1 MNLLLET
8 DRSLPLV
15 QLGIS
20 AHTGALLDPV
30 GKEGL
35 TRLMTR
41 LMRRTG
47 NGSTPEVLDE
57 RFDALGSQLSS
68 DVSITS
74 CGFAGSVISSSL
86 DAYID
91 LAVGV
96 LSRPSFDA
104 LELSR
109 LQRET
114 LDEIRELKDSD
125 RALARIWF
133 RTALFAGHSYGRS
146 VLGTEATLN
155 SITTAD
161 VRAHYES
168 SMVQGNL
175 LLAIAGDVELER
187 GQRIAE
193 QLFSPLPNGKPPAAE
208 LTAPNALSGRR
219 LLLVDKPERS
229 QTQILIGGLGTH
241 PTDPDHTALIVGNTL
256 FGGTFT
262 ARLTQ
267 EVRAKRGWSYGAS
280 SSLPFDRRRQA
291 FSMWTFPSATDAA
304 ACIKLQLEMLED
316 WVKKGVSEEE
326 LAWAKRYLIR
336 SNVFNLDT
344 AAKRMSLLVDETIYQ
359 LPKDYYREYPARVEA
374 VTVAQVNAAIAK
386 RISLDDLLITVVGT
400 EADLGSAI
408 KDAVPNLKDYHVVPF
423 DAEPVSPWQ

>member
-8 DRSLPLV
+8 DRALPLV

-20 AHTGALLDPV
+20 AHTGAVLDPE

-57 RFDALGSQLSS
+57 RFDTLGGQLSS

-74 CGFAGSVISSSL
+74 SGFAGSVISSSL
-86 DAYID
+86 DAYVE
-91 LAVGV
+91 LAAGV
-96 LSRPSFDA
+96 LSGPSFDA
-104 LELSR
+104 LELQR

-125 RALARIWF
+125 RSLARIWF
-133 RTALFAGHSYGRS
+133 RTAMFAGHPYGRS
-146 VLGTEATLN
+146 VLGTEATLG
-155 SITTAD
+155 SITTDD
-161 VRAHYES
+161 VRAHYAA
-168 SMVQGNL
+168 SMVQSNL
-175 LLAIAGDVELER
+175 LLAIAGDIDLAR
-187 GQRIAE
+187 GQTIAE
-193 QLFSPLPNGKPPAAE
+193 QLFSPLPKRAAPAAPVPE
-208 LTAPNALSGRR
+208 PQALRGRR
-219 LLLVDKPERS
+219 LLVVDKPERT

-241 PTDPDHTALIVGNTL
+241 PTDADHTALIVGNTI

-280 SSLPFDRRRQA
+280 SSLPFDRKRQA

-304 ACIKLQLEMLED
+304 ACIRLQLELLD
-316 WVKKGVSEEE
+316 SWVKTGVTEEE
-326 LAWAKRYLIR
+326 LGWAKRYLIR

-344 AAKRMSLLVDETIYQ
+344 AAKRMSLLVDEHIYH
-359 LPKDYYREYPARVEA
+359 LPKDYYKEYPARVEA
-374 VTVAQVNAAIAK
+374 VTVDEVNAAIAR

-400 EADLGSAI
+400 EAGLGPALR
-408 KDAVPNLKDYHVVPF
+408 DAVDNLTEYKVVPF
-423 DAEPVSPWQ
+423 DAEPVSPW

>member
-57 RFDALGSQLSS
+57 RFDTLGSQLSS

-74 CGFAGSVISSSL
+74 AGFAGSVISSSL
-86 DAYID
+86 DAYVE
-91 LAVGV
+91 LAAGV

-133 RTALFAGHSYGRS
+133 RTALFAGHPYGRS
-146 VLGTEATLN
+146 VLGTEASLG
-155 SITTAD
+155 SITSAD
-161 VRAHYES
+161 VRAHYET

-175 LLAIAGDVELER
+175 LLAIAGDVDRER
-187 GQRIAE
+187 GLGIAQ
-193 QLFSPLPNGKPPAAE
+193 QLFSPLPTGKQPAATLAAPSP
-208 LTAPNALSGRR
+208 LTGRR
-219 LLLVDKPERS
+219 LLVVDKPERS

-241 PTDPDHTALIVGNTL
+241 PTDPDHTALIVGNTI

-280 SSLPFDRRRQA
+280 SSLPFDRQRQA

-316 WVKKGVSEEE
+316 WVKNGVTEAE

-344 AAKRMSLLVDETIYQ
+344 AAKRMSLLVDETIYE
-359 LPKDYYREYPARVEA
+359 LPKDYYKEYPARVEA
-374 VTVAQVNAAIAK
+374 VTAAEVNAAIAQ

-400 EADLGSAI
+400 EAGLGPAL
-408 KDAVPNLKDYHVVPF
+408 KDAVSDLKEYRVVPF
-423 DAEPVSPWQ
+423 DAEPISPW